1 MLLFCSLIKNVNFKI
16 SAESEELTLLDVDSG
31 EELPNIP
38 RDYLYEIDDDLNR
51 ITKLAVKLLMAGIR
65 PVNAALRTRSKTYK
79 PSYFLF

>member
-1 MLLFCSLIKNVNFKI
+1 MLLFCSLNFKI

-65 PVNAALRTRSKTYK
+65 PVNAALRTKS
-79 PSYFLF
+79 